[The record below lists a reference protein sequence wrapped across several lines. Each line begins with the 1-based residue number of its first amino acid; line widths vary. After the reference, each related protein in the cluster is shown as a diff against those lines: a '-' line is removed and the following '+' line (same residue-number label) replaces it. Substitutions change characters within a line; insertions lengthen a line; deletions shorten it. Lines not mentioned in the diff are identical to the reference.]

1 MKKKLLVVGDSF
13 MRTDPDFPGQHWSE
27 MLSEYDVIMN
37 SQSGAS
43 NGIIAHKFFEGMKQ
57 NPDAVVLGF
66 SLPGRV
72 EFRHN
77 DSWVTDA
84 KEGLTKD
91 HYLATDLY
99 NALSCQDMN
108 HFKSCTI
115 ALALLSYCE
124 LKRIPYAWS
133 LNLLFS
139 NLSKLPYPSDPT
151 VQEILGDFLY
161 RLTPTNLATHWNPK
175 PIPGFHV
182 DDPEWQS
189 RFANEVKTLLQSVDF
204 LPVNV

>member
-13 MRTDPDFPGQHWSE
+13 MRPDPDFPGQHWSE
-27 MLSEYDVIMN
+27 MLPEYDVIMN

-43 NGIIAHKFFEGMKQ
+43 NGIIAYKFFDGMKQ

-108 HFKSCTI
+108 HLKSCTI
-115 ALALLSYCE
+115 ARALLSYCE
-124 LKRIPYAWS
+124 LKRIPYAWN

-139 NLSKLPYPSDPT
+139 NRAELPYPSDPT
-151 VQEILGDFLY
+151 VREILGDFLY
-161 RLTPTNLATHWNPK
+161 RMTATNLATYHAPK
-175 PIPGFHV
+175 AVPGFHV
-182 DDPEWQS
+182 DNAEWQS
-189 RFANEVKTLLQSVDF
+189 RFANEARTLLQSVDF
-204 LPVNV
+204 FRVNN